1 MTRGQKAF
9 VVGIILWVV
18 CCVFPIAFVSI
29 AGWL

>member
-18 CCVFPIAFVSI
+18 CCVLPITVASV